1 MTLNRFGNSSLGSVE
16 KRPQKLNIL
25 LQRESFITKVNR
37 CNYLGPKKKKRKK
50 LCFNEKIASSTDYL
64 LFKSGKNRGNNHWA
78 SCWSE
83 LYQEKALLECACC
96 KIFDECQGVD
106 V

>member
-37 CNYLGPKKKKRKK
+37 CNYLGPKNKK
-50 LCFNEKIASSTDYL
+50 LGFKDKFASSTNYFL
-64 LFKSGKNRGNNHWA
+64 CKSGKNRGNNH
-78 SCWSE
+78 
-83 LYQEKALLECACC
+83 
-96 KIFDECQGVD
+96 
-106 V
+106 

>member
-37 CNYLGPKKKKRKK
+37 CNYLGPKKKKKK
-50 LCFNEKIASSTDYL
+50 KTLFQRENCF
-64 LFKSGKNRGNNHWA
+64 
-78 SCWSE
+78 
-83 LYQEKALLECACC
+83 
-96 KIFDECQGVD
+96 
-106 V
+106 